1 MSRSSGNRRTARAT
15 VAAAGVRS
23 CEDWKKSG
31 IIRNKGRVLGQ
42 GGNPM
47 KKKSQSKVAVTRRS
61 FSAGLGAAGIVAG
74 TAPFNIVRAQGAA
87 LKVGVLLP
95 RSGLQASIG
104 QDCQRGVDI
113 SAGILKEL
121 GYPSLQIMNADT
133 ETNVDVARSRAEK
146 LISDGA
152 QLLMGA
158 FDSGQSSAIAQVA
171 EQKGIPF
178 VINIAAAPPITE
190 QGYKFVFRNF
200 PTAGMIL
207 GDAFANQKEVFAE
220 SGVEPKSVVFLHVN
234 DTFGT
239 AMKNGVGAVMPKFNM
254 PYTIKETI
262 SYDPTARDLSVEVS
276 KAKATGADALLVVSR
291 LNDAI
296 LLTRELVKQ
305 RWSPMGVL
313 SMGPGWYED
322 QYLKT
327 LGKLSDGPLSFVP
340 WYDPNKKL
348 SKALEAALGKKYPE
362 INLNTNHIYTFEA
375 LLIAADAYKRA
386 GSTDPKALADAIRAT
401 DIVDNVSIGPGIKF
415 DAKGQNITLKNAA
428 IRNRDGKLVT
438 VAPKAAANAQPEV
451 PMNPYDKR
459 A

>member
-1 MSRSSGNRRTARAT
+1 MSVTRNASIALNRRRLVAG
-15 VAAAGVRS
+15 AAAATT
-23 CEDWKKSG
+23 
-31 IIRNKGRVLGQ
+31 IMAA
-42 GGNPM
+42 P
-47 KKKSQSKVAVTRRS
+47 AV
-61 FSAGLGAAGIVAG
+61 
-74 TAPFNIVRAQGAA
+74 VRAQGGM

-95 RSGLQASIG
+95 RSGTQAGIG
-104 QDCQRGVDI
+104 QDCYRGV
-113 SAGILKEL
+113 EL
-121 GYPSLQIMNADT
+121 ANPIFKSIGLPELEIMSADT
-133 ETNVDVARSRAEK
+133 ETNVEVARSRAEK
-146 LISDGA
+146 LIADGA

-171 EQKGIPF
+171 EQKGVPF

-207 GDAFANQKEVFAE
+207 RDAFVDQKEIFAITGEAPKTAVFM
-220 SGVEPKSVVFLHVN
+220 HVN

-276 KAKATGADALLVVSR
+276 KAKATGADALMVVSR

-305 RWSPMGVL
+305 RWSPMGIL

-327 LGKLSDGPLSFVP
+327 LDKLGDGPISFVP

-348 SKALEAALGKKYPE
+348 SKQLEEALGKKYPGV
-362 INLNTNHIYTFEA
+362 NLNTNHIYTFEA
-375 LLIAADAYKRA
+375 LMVAADAHKRTK
-386 GSTDPKALADAIRAT
+386 STDPKALADAIRT
-401 DIVDNVSIGPGIKF
+401 TNITDNVSTGPGISF
-415 DAKGQNITLKNAA
+415 DEKGQNVKLKNAA
-428 IRNRDGKLVT
+428 IQNRGGKLVT
-438 VAPKAAANAQPEV
+438 VAPQGATNAKVEW
-451 PMNPYDKR
+451 PMRPYDKR
-459 A
+459 S